1 MTKVSDVPVLP
12 TCEILLLAVL
22 TVVTGQLTQNK
33 NYELW
38 RCRKFPV
45 DIEVRMAVPVIC
57 RV

>member
-1 MTKVSDVPVLP
+1 MTKVSDVPVLS

-38 RCRKFPV
+38 WCRKFPA
-45 DIEVRMAVPVIC
+45 DIEVRMVVPVFC